1 MEMKFLFYV
10 WEIEKKNLLFTL
22 LDTWERS
29 GNKDKWKGTLK
40 KNTNDIFL
48 ICQTNQLQFNTRN
61 LLNTWEKYSTFPI
74 RVIYIISIRD
84 RSVIPVS
91 QIERKTN
98 AKKIDSSLECQVELL
113 AHTFLVTVKALIL
126 TSDLNSCCCTEIH
139 LAVKQLHFASLFIFS
154 ENLQGNICYRGI
166 CL

>member
-48 ICQTNQLQFNTRN
+48 IC
-61 LLNTWEKYSTFPI
+61 
-74 RVIYIISIRD
+74 
-84 RSVIPVS
+84 
-91 QIERKTN
+91 
-98 AKKIDSSLECQVELL
+98 
-113 AHTFLVTVKALIL
+113 
-126 TSDLNSCCCTEIH
+126 
-139 LAVKQLHFASLFIFS
+139 
-154 ENLQGNICYRGI
+154 
-166 CL
+166 